1 MIGILIISHGDL
13 GNSLIHCANHVMGK
27 RPEHLMHLGVTIQD
41 DPDVIIP
48 KALELLKQLDC
59 GDGVLILSDICG
71 ATPCNIA
78 NQLVIPGRVE
88 CLSGANLSMLVR
100 AITYRNKEVEII
112 NKLGL
117 HARASAKITQLAG
130 KFQSEVWLS
139 RNEHR
144 VNAKSI
150 MGVMMLAANKGS
162 KINIETTGSDETEAM
177 LALINLIEDYFG
189 EDE

>member
-13 GNSLIHCANHVMGK
+13 GNCLIHCANHVMGK
-27 RPEHLMHLGVTIQD
+27 RPKYLMHLGVTIQD

-78 NQLVIPGRVE
+78 NQLVDPGRVE

-100 AITYRNKEVEII
+100 ALTYRNEPLESVVEKALSGGKE
-112 NKLGL
+112 
-117 HARASAKITQLAG
+117 
-130 KFQSEVWLS
+130 
-139 RNEHR
+139 
-144 VNAKSI
+144 
-150 MGVMMLAANKGS
+150 GVMRIYSRSGNAN
-162 KINIETTGSDETEAM
+162 
-177 LALINLIEDYFG
+177 
-189 EDE
+189 